1 MKTTN
6 IKPTPQG
13 MADALI
19 AIIRGDCT
27 IENKKFARSEI
38 IKAFEIAYAFWYPDE
53 KEYQIEGFKIIN
65 ENNSRL

>member
-19 AIIRGDCT
+19 AIIQGDGT
-27 IENKKFARSEI
+27 IENKKFARNEI
-38 IKAFEIAYAFWYPDE
+38 IKALEIAYAFWYPDE
-53 KEYQIEGFKIIN
+53 KKYQIEGYRIVK
-65 ENNSRL
+65 E